1 MSEKTITLD
10 DLSEAIAPLRRENLR
25 IQTMVSAM
33 LRLCEHSG
41 EMCDDDLAALALE
54 MEVLLQCL
62 NEQLAA
68 NAGRLAS
75 LDLGRAIA

>member
-33 LRLCEHSG
+33 IRLCEHSG
-41 EMCDDDLAALALE
+41 EMDGDDLAALALE
-54 MEVLLQCL
+54 LEVLLDVVHD
-62 NEQLAA
+62 QLAA
-68 NAGRLAS
+68 NAGRLAN
-75 LDLGRAIA
+75 LDLERPPA